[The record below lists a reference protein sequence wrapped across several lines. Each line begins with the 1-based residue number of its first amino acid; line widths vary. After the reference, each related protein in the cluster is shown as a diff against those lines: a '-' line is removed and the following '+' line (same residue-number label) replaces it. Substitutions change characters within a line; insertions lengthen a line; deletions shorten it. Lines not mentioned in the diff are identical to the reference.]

1 MSWKST
7 KEAERKKRPKIN
19 FGIVRIA
26 VVRSMF
32 LISFFNVCM
41 VAWLFIEGRGWAWY
55 YVFMPISF
63 VAYAIF
69 DRLVTYR
76 QELSQNIINSEE
88 FMGLINNVEDI
99 KKRVFRKVD
108 TNASIEWFRAMW
120 NYHAGT
126 AKYSGDQM
134 LEWMRWEEYWTEQNR
149 KNKR

>member
-1 MSWKST
+1 MNWKST

-19 FGIVRIA
+19 FGIVRIS

-32 LISFFNVCM
+32 LISLFQVCM
-41 VAWLFIEGRGWAWY
+41 VFFLTVREGGWTWWY
-55 YVFMPISF
+55 SLMPISF

-99 KKRVFRKVD
+99 KEILFSADNNLKKQK
-108 TNASIEWFRAMW
+108 IKKGE
-120 NYHAGT
+120 
-126 AKYSGDQM
+126 
-134 LEWMRWEEYWTEQNR
+134 
-149 KNKR
+149 

>member
-1 MSWKST
+1 MNWKGT

-41 VAWLFIEGRGWAWY
+41 VAWLFVEGRGWNWWY
-55 YVFMPISF
+55 ILMPISF
-63 VAYAIF
+63 VSYAIF

-99 KKRVFRKVD
+99 KTTLDKMKPIPPNRNVKVEIGSGGVVLQD
-108 TNASIEWFRAMW
+108 GKLS
-120 NYHAGT
+120 
-126 AKYSGDQM
+126 AKEDV
-134 LEWMRWEEYWTEQNR
+134 
-149 KNKR
+149 

>member
-1 MSWKST
+1 MRWKST

-26 VVRSMF
+26 LVRSMF
-32 LISFFNVCM
+32 LISFFQVCM
-41 VAWLFIEGRGWAWY
+41 VFFLTVREGGWHWWY
-55 YVFMPISF
+55 ALMPISF

-99 KKRVFRKVD
+99 KKILK
-108 TNASIEWFRAMW
+108 E
-120 NYHAGT
+120 G
-126 AKYSGDQM
+126 K
-134 LEWMRWEEYWTEQNR
+134 
-149 KNKR
+149 